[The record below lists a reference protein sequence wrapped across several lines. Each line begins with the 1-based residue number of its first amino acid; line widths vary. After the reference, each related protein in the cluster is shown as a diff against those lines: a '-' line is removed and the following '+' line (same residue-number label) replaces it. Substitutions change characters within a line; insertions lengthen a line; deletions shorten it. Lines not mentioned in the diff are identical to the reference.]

1 MKKTYAIIGAIL
13 FIAAVVVGKIAGFD
27 AAVPVSIGLGAFGFA
42 ALVAGAVK
50 GSKEKNIPTWQTVVV
65 IIGSTAGGILFF
77 VGGAKEDIMQQIS
90 GIVLTLLSII
100 GGLIFQGMSN
110 QKVEKQ
116 G

>member
-50 GSKEKNIPTWQTVVV
+50 GSKEKNRKSKNKANLNC
-65 IIGSTAGGILFF
+65 IIILLFVRVFKAGMIAPFWGLRWVPLSPCRKPLFY
-77 VGGAKEDIMQQIS
+77 
-90 GIVLTLLSII
+90 
-100 GGLIFQGMSN
+100 
-110 QKVEKQ
+110 
-116 G
+116 